1 MKINKSVKQ
10 RRNQRVNELI
20 QKQKHNK
27 PLNNNNYEMNPRNHQ
42 ELLDQKLDDPEF
54 MWKHRKDPWAHLKQY
69 DREESFLLK
78 HFMTTFTIS
87 FLLFI
92 TIWLLFQF
100 ETPWAEKGKVLITQ
114 VMNEDS
120 FDNKTFLT
128 LYDQMFEGYPS
139 FIPTFNSEKNKIP
152 AEKVNTSQ
160 VKNIHHPANGK
171 IISAF
176 ESTKSG
182 VTIKTRKNEPI
193 IALDQGRVISVENT
207 EFTGLTIVIQH
218 VNKLQSIYGYV
229 TYSSLQV
236 NDWVEGGEQI
246 GVVSELQND
255 EAGILYFA
263 LRKDNQF
270 IDPAEVIQ
278 FD

>member
-1 MKINKSVKQ
+1 MKINNNVKQ

-20 QKQKHNK
+20 QKQKQ
-27 PLNNNNYEMNPRNHQ
+27 PLNSNEMNKRYLQ
-42 ELLDQKLDDPEF
+42 EFVDQKLDDPEYV
-54 MWKHRKDPWAHLKQY
+54 WKHRQDPWAHLKQY
-69 DREESFLLK
+69 DREESFFQK
-78 HFMTTFTIS
+78 YFMTTFTIS

-92 TIWLLFQF
+92 IIWLLFQL
-100 ETPWAEKGKVLITQ
+100 ETPWAEKGKMLVTQ
-114 VMNEDS
+114 VINEET
-120 FDNKTFLT
+120 FDNKALLT

-139 FIPTFNSEKNKIP
+139 FIPTFNSEKKTIP

-160 VKNIHHPANGK
+160 IKNIHHPANGK

-229 TYSSLQV
+229 TYSSLKV

-270 IDPAEVIQ
+270 IDPAEVIH